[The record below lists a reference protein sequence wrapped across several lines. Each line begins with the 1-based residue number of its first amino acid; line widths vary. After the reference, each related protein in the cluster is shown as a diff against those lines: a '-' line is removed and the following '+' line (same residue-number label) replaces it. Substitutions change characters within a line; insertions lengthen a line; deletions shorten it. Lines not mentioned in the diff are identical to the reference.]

1 MIFKKYT
8 NDKKEVKERSKKY
21 NCDGLCYRS
30 NGMCP
35 IAETCEAT
43 RTKEFIATI
52 FAHAVIL
59 LIQFSIIGLCIYLCL
74 E

>member
-8 NDKKEVKERSKKY
+8 NDEKEVKERIKKY
-21 NCDGLCYRS
+21 NCDGLCYGS

-35 IAETCEAT
+35 VAETCEAT
-43 RTKEFIATI
+43 KTKEFIATI
-52 FAHAVIL
+52 FAHVVIL